1 VRRVRAGP
9 RRGWQGDKV
18 VTLAGGDKVVT
29 LAWLVDWLTA
39 RRAAPHPVRAAPC
52 AVRITRRA
60 PRVRSAPREH
70 GLGPSTLNLN
80 LR

>member
-1 VRRVRAGP
+1 
-9 RRGWQGDKV
+9 
-18 VTLAGGDKVVT
+18 
-29 LAWLVDWLTA
+29 LTA